1 MPGYAKQ
8 SITDLGGI
16 ASTTTV
22 RNVGDSEQLL
32 YTATKKSAVTG
43 LIAANRSTGILPV
56 SVYIKKTVS
65 ANVSNKALTSNVATL
80 TTSSAHKLFTGD
92 SVTVSGIDATFNGTY
107 TVVSV
112 PTTTTFTYAKVSANV
127 ASVAASGSVST
138 TATFYI
144 VKDLRVNNAEN
155 KELIEKPFVIA
166 ASEAIYAVSG
176 VDDAFDMV
184 LSIQEGV
191 N

>member
-112 PTTTTFTYAKVSANV
+112 PTTTTFTYAKTSANV
-127 ASVAASGSVST
+127 ASAAASGSVST

>member
-8 SITDLGGI
+8 SISDLGGTV
-16 ASTTTV
+16 STTTV

-32 YTATKKSAVTG
+32 YTATKKSAVAG
-43 LIAANRSTGILPV
+43 LIAANRSAGILPV

-65 ANVSNKALTSNVATL
+65 ANVSNKALASNVATL
-80 TTSSAHKLFTGD
+80 TTSSAHGLFAGD
-92 SVTVSGIDATFNGTY
+92 SVVVSGVDATFNGTY
-107 TVVSV
+107 AVLTV
-112 PTTTTFTYAKVSANV
+112 PTTTTFTYAKTSSNV
-127 ASVAASGSVST
+127 ASVAASGSVSA

-155 KELIEKPFVIA
+155 KELIEKPFVIT
-166 ASEAIYAVSG
+166 ASDAIYAISG

>member
-16 ASTTTV
+16 TSTTTV

-32 YTATKKSAVTG
+32 YTASKKSAVTG
-43 LIAANRSTGILPV
+43 LIAANRSVGILPV
-56 SVYIKKTVS
+56 SVYIKKTVT
-65 ANVSNKALTSNVATL
+65 ATVSNKVLTSNVATL

-92 SVTVSGIDATFNGTY
+92 SVVVSGVDATFNGTY

-112 PTTTTFTYAKVSANV
+112 PTTTTFTYAKTSANV
-127 ASVAASGSVST
+127 ASAAASGSVSV

-155 KELIEKPFVIA
+155 KELIEKPFVIT
-166 ASEAIYAVSG
+166 ASEAIYAISG

>member
-56 SVYIKKTVS
+56 SVYIKKTVF

-92 SVTVSGIDATFNGTY
+92 SVTVSGIDATFNATY

-112 PTTTTFTYAKVSANV
+112 PTTTTFTYAKTSTNV

>member
-155 KELIEKPFVIA
+155 KELIEKPFVIT

>member
-92 SVTVSGIDATFNGTY
+92 SVTVSGVDATFNGTY